1 MPLKHFFF
9 DDYSEGAHPRILEA
23 FSANNLQQERGYG
36 IDSFSLEAE
45 RLIKAKI
52 GRPEAEVY
60 FVSSGTQ
67 ANLICVSSLLRPYE
81 SVIAPDNGHVNVHE
95 AGAIEAT
102 GHKINVAPSVAGKL
116 TPEAIQA
123 ILTTHTDEHT
133 VKPRA
138 VYISQATELGTVYSK
153 KELQDLHDACKENGL
168 YLYIDGARIG
178 NAVMAENADLD
189 LRDIAALCD
198 VFYIGG
204 TKNGALIGE
213 AIVIVNPSLQEN
225 FRYHLRQRGGLL
237 AKARAVT
244 VQFVEL
250 FKDNLYF
257 ENAKHANDM
266 AQKLAAGIR
275 ECGYEFLHEPVVNQ
289 IFPILPN
296 AVIQK
301 LEKKF
306 GFYTWSRVLSAPENS
321 TIRLVASW
329 ATTEA
334 AVQEF
339 IDELQQ
345 FSTEDILGWRI
356 SRKISAL

>member
-1 MPLKHFFF
+1 MPTLQSYFFF

-23 FSANNLQQERGYG
+23 FSRTNLQQERGYAM
-36 IDSFSLEAE
+36 DSFAREAE
-45 RLIKAKI
+45 QLIQEKI
-52 GRPEAEVY
+52 GKPEARVH
-60 FVSSGTQ
+60 FVSSGTH
-67 ANLICVSSLLRPYE
+67 ANLICVSSLLKSYE
-81 SVIAPDNGHVNVHE
+81 SVIATDNGHVQMHE

-116 TPEAIQA
+116 TPKAIQE
-123 ILTTHTDEHT
+123 ILATHTDEQT

-153 KELQDLHDACKENGL
+153 KELQELHEVCKDNGL

-178 NAVMAENADLD
+178 NAVMAKNADVD
-189 LRDIAALCD
+189 LRDIANVCNI
-198 VFYIGG
+198 FYIGG

-213 AIVIVNPSLQEN
+213 AIVIVNPNLQEY
-225 FRYHLRQRGGLL
+225 FRHHMRQRGGLL
-237 AKARAVT
+237 AKARAVS
-244 VQFVEL
+244 VEFVEL

-266 AQKLAAGIR
+266 AQQLAHGIQ
-275 ECGYEFLHEPVVNQ
+275 ECGYGFLHEPVTNQ

-296 AVIQK
+296 AVIEK
-301 LEKKF
+301 LKQKF
-306 GFYTWSRVLSAPENS
+306 GFYVWSKANSAPDHS
-321 TIRLVASW
+321 VVRLVTSW

-339 IDELQQ
+339 LNELQQ
-345 FSTEDILGWRI
+345 LS
-356 SRKISAL
+356 S